1 MARFSPIQVLHE
13 AKASGEPAAMISLY
27 DAPTAELCCDNGADC
42 LLVGDSLGNVVLGY
56 DNFISV
62 TMGDM
67 IRHTA
72 AVVRGVRRSS
82 RPGVPVVADLPFGS
96 YTTTPDATG
105 NSMELMRA
113 GAHAVKLEG
122 AGPAALEAV
131 RAIIE
136 MGAPVVGHLGFTPQ
150 SALRFSGVVQGKTAD
165 AAEAL
170 LRDALALEEA
180 GCSAVVLEAVTREV
194 AEAVTQ
200 ALSIP
205 TIGIGAG
212 AGCNGQVLVWNDLAG
227 ISKGASFRFV
237 KRYAEAREILAE
249 AARDFVEEVRS
260 GEFPVEEHGWSMP
273 QNELKVWRP
282 RHGEDNGPPTSPLEP
297 PPVG

>member
-1 MARFSPIQVLHE
+1 MARFSPIQILSE
-13 AKASGEPAAMISLY
+13 AKTSGEPVAMISLY

-62 TMGDM
+62 TMEDM

-72 AVVRGVRRSS
+72 AVTRGARRSS

-96 YTTTPDATG
+96 YTTTPDATR
-105 NSMELMRA
+105 NSADLMRA

-122 AGPAALEAV
+122 AGPATLEAV

-150 SALRFSGVVQGKTAD
+150 SALRFSGVVQGKTVD
-165 AAEAL
+165 AGEGL

-237 KRYAEAREILAE
+237 KRYAEARAILAE
-249 AARDFVEEVRS
+249 AARDFAEEVRS
-260 GEFPVEEHGWSMP
+260 GAFPVEEHGWSMP
-273 QNELKVWRP
+273 QAELEAWRAL
-282 RHGEDNGPPTSPLEP
+282 HGDGSPTSPLEP
-297 PPVG
+297 PVG

>member
-1 MARFSPIQVLHE
+1 
-13 AKASGEPAAMISLY
+13 MISLY

-105 NSMELMRA
+105 NSADLMRA

-122 AGPAALEAV
+122 AGPTTLEAV

-165 AAEAL
+165 TAEAL

-200 ALSIP
+200 TLSIP

-237 KRYAEAREILAE
+237 KRYAEARAILAE

-273 QNELKVWRP
+273 QAEIEGWRARHAAGGELP
-282 RHGEDNGPPTSPLEP
+282 SPAE

>member
-1 MARFSPIQVLHE
+1 MARFSPIQALSD
-13 AKASGEPAAMISLY
+13 AKTSGEPAAMISLY
-27 DAPTAELCCDNGADC
+27 DAPTAELCCDAGADC

-62 TMGDM
+62 TMADM
-67 IRHTA
+67 IRHTN
-72 AVVRGVRRSS
+72 AVARGVERSS

-96 YTTTPDATG
+96 YTTVADATA
-105 NSMELMRA
+105 NSAALMRA

-122 AGPAALEAV
+122 AGPATLDAV
-131 RAIIE
+131 RAIVE

-150 SALRFSGVVQGKTAD
+150 SALRFSGVVQGKTAE

-194 AEAVTQ
+194 AEAVTKV
-200 ALSIP
+200 LSIP
-205 TIGIGAG
+205 TVGIGAG
-212 AGCNGQVLVWNDLAG
+212 AGCDGQVLVWHDLAG
-227 ISKGASFRFV
+227 LSKNTRFRFV
-237 KRYAEAREILAE
+237 KRYADARAVLAE
-249 AARDFVEEVRS
+249 ATREFVEEVRS
-260 GEFPVEEHGWSMP
+260 GEFPKEEHGWSMTED
-273 QNELKVWRP
+273 ELDGWRGRP
-282 RHGEDNGPPTSPLEP
+282 GADGELRSPAE